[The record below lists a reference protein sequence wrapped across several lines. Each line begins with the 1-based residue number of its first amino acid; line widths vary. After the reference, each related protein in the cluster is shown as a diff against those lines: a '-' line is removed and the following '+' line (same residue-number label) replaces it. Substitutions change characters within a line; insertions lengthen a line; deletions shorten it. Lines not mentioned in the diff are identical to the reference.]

1 MKKYSREN
9 VKAIKSFIEEYHIK
23 DEKLNKEFEISE
35 ISLIE
40 LRKIFDPQINDD
52 ELFNSYELDE
62 EKSFLLNNNLTEP
75 ILFDFSNYTY
85 FLQRYGEY

>member
-9 VKAIKSFIEEYHIK
+9 AKAIKSFIEEYHRK
-23 DEKLNKEFEISE
+23 DEKLKKEFDISE

-40 LRKIFDPQINDD
+40 LRKIFDPQFNDD
-52 ELFNSYELDE
+52 ELFNSYELDK
-62 EKSFLLNNNLTEP
+62 EKSLLLNNKLSKP
-75 ILFDFSNYTY
+75 ISFDFSNNTY

>member
-23 DEKLNKEFEISE
+23 DEELNKEFEISE

-40 LRKIFDPQINDD
+40 LRKIFNPQINDD

-62 EKSFLLNNNLTEP
+62 EKSFLLNKNLSKP
-75 ILFDFSNYTY
+75 ILFDFANYTY